1 MAITRQLLQTVAF
14 VNQASTSFPC
24 SVPNHSLRSTSNTII
39 YTKPSKVKLISFL
52 FNLPHHLLLCVVT
65 VYLNICLYKYWRPL
79 DFLKGKG
86 SSTFFIATF
95 PQYLVQCSTW
105 HGRSWFG
112 REASEFK
119 SFALFYSTS
128 EGIFRIGHRLHFL
141 YMSRRPLRCF

>member
-1 MAITRQLLQTVAF
+1 MAITWQLLQTVAF
-14 VNQASTSFPC
+14 VNQASTSSPC

-52 FNLPHHLLLCVVT
+52 FNLPHHLLSCVVT
-65 VYLNICLYKYWRPL
+65 VYLHICLYKYWRPL

-86 SSTFFIATF
+86 FNTFFIATF
-95 PQYLVQCSTW
+95 PDAVQYLA
-105 HGRSWFG
+105 REKLWFG

-119 SFALFYSTS
+119 SFALFHSTS